1 MPAVGEVRL
10 QLLGPIEVLCEGQPI
25 VLGGPIVRQLFV
37 QLALSPGAPITHERL
52 VDAVWEDNAPA
63 TAPTALRVHMNRLRA
78 GLRDAPVTVVHQ
90 PGGYLLVGA
99 PVVLDVT
106 ELDRLEQLLADALDP
121 VDALVTV
128 DRALALWRGASM
140 ADVRRLPFAERL
152 AAQLDRRLELLGW
165 RREQL
170 LVETGNGGSAIPH
183 LEVRLRADRRDQAV
197 WALLVRANCQIGR
210 LATALDLCR
219 RAREHLVER
228 GLVPGRELEALE
240 AQILNNEVSVGREP
254 NVARPRMAPPVGLLA
269 TAPTEL
275 YGRRDEL
282 AQLDAFLDEV
292 SVRRTS
298 LVVRV
303 TGEAGVGKTALA
315 SVFARSILANG
326 VDVVHAWCED
336 TARHPLAPLTP
347 VIAGFLD
354 HPRRSRA
361 DASPFVPVVRRYLD
375 ERGVNDPALVDAGEL
390 RRQLIAGVCQVI
402 DDACEQ
408 PVVLLLD
415 DAHWADELTQAVLD
429 ELVRRPLRA
438 PCLLVTFERE
448 RTEGPRGIP
457 TIALRRLAQP
467 ALADWL
473 SGSSAA
479 VGLDTVMA
487 LTGGLPLLVDATLR
501 EMQGGA
507 DVESLSGQLSEFV
520 WNARFNRLP
529 ARAMRPIRFAAVLG
543 PRVQFD
549 RLQLVT
555 GQPELDLLEDLDAA
569 VTAGILRPD
578 RHDPSTYHFT
588 HDLVRRSI
596 LDRCT
601 PLHVRHLHAEILAH
615 IGPSTTDPIAALYHG
630 RRAIGH
636 VGEAV
641 LCQLTADAAA
651 ALLARSAFDE
661 ARSELEATLA
671 VSADHARSRLL
682 TLLARAEAASG
693 EPTRAHARLDD
704 ALAAAQLVGDPEAIV
719 EALVARSIFGHR
731 FVNDPLIQATL
742 RQAINRLPADNVALR
757 IAGLQRLALER
768 RDAGRTEE
776 SAEVLDELRPLAD
789 YITDPGARLSSLL
802 IEHGVL
808 EAAGRRDERRDTA
821 ARARLLGPADD
832 DLEARYR
839 LLMIELDE
847 CFLSGDE
854 AGCERFMAEFALV
867 ADALGS
873 PYMQWMIRA
882 VRFTVP
888 FRRAELALARKHSLD
903 AYEFG
908 HAAQVLGAYGAR
920 STQLYAIEWVNGNL
934 GPFVEPLRQVQ
945 VTGPSLPWRSGLAL
959 ALAVRGDRDAATDV
973 LDTLVPQIPVE
984 GDYWLGFVGVAMS
997 IEAASLCGHADAA
1010 RASAPFMRRRRGDQ
1024 VVLGTGAVDYGPA
1037 ERYLAL
1043 AELVVGERDAG
1054 ERMLRAVV
1062 DDPNAGAIWRRRA
1075 SVDLERHGFELPGF
1089 DRPAVG
1095 DAAEAAQ
1102 ADGDHW
1108 RWLLQP

>member
-1 MPAVGEVRL
+1 
-10 QLLGPIEVLCEGQPI
+10 
-25 VLGGPIVRQLFV
+25 
-37 QLALSPGAPITHERL
+37 
-52 VDAVWEDNAPA
+52 
-63 TAPTALRVHMNRLRA
+63 
-78 GLRDAPVTVVHQ
+78 
-90 PGGYLLVGA
+90 
-99 PVVLDVT
+99 
-106 ELDRLEQLLADALDP
+106 
-121 VDALVTV
+121 
-128 DRALALWRGASM
+128 M
-140 ADVRRLPFAERL
+140 ADVRRLPFAERF

-170 LVETGNGGSAIPH
+170 LVETGNGGAAIPH

-210 LATALDLCR
+210 LATALALCR
-219 RAREHLVER
+219 QAREQLVER
-228 GLVPGRELEALE
+228 GLVPGRELESLE
-240 AQILNNEVSVGREP
+240 AQILNNEVSIGREP
-254 NVARPRMAPPVGLLA
+254 SVSPPRMAPPVGLLA
-269 TAPTEL
+269 IAPAEL

-315 SVFARSILANG
+315 SVFARSILADG

-336 TARHPLAPLTP
+336 TARHPLAPLAP
-347 VIAGFLD
+347 VIAAFLD
-354 HPRRSRA
+354 HPRRPRA
-361 DASPFVPVVRRYLD
+361 ETSPFAPVVRRYLD
-375 ERGVNDPALVDAGEL
+375 ERGVNDPALGDGDAGEL

-448 RTEGPRGIP
+448 RADGQRSVP

-501 EMQGGA
+501 EMRGGA

-742 RQAINRLPADNVALR
+742 RQAINRLPADNVVLR

-776 SAEVLDELRPLAD
+776 SAEVLDELRPLAG
-789 YITDPGARLSSLL
+789 YITDPGACLSSLL

-808 EAAGRRDERRDTA
+808 EAAGRRDERRDTE
-821 ARARLLGPADD
+821 ARARLLGPADG

-854 AGCERFMAEFALV
+854 AGCERFMTEFAQV
-867 ADALGS
+867 ADAVGS

-888 FRRAELALARKHSLD
+888 FRRAQLAVARKHAAD
-903 AYEFG
+903 AHQFG
-908 HAAQVLGAYGAR
+908 HAAQVLGAYGAY

-934 GPFVEPLRQVQ
+934 GPFVEPLQQVQ
-945 VTGPSLPWRSGLAL
+945 VSGPSLPWRGGLAL
-959 ALAVRGDRDAATDV
+959 ALAVSGNRDAAARV
-973 LDTLVPQIPVE
+973 LDTLVTQIPLE

-997 IEAASLCGHADAA
+997 IEAASLCGHVAVA
-1010 RASAPFMRRRRGDQ
+1010 RASAPLMRRRRGDQ

-1043 AELVVGERDAG
+1043 AELVTGERDTA

-1062 DDPNAGAIWRRRA
+1062 DDPNAGAIWQRRA
-1075 SVDLERHGFELPGF
+1075 AVDLVRHGFEGPGF
-1089 DRPAVG
+1089 DGRAIGGAAVG
-1095 DAAEAAQ
+1095 DAAAN
-1102 ADGDHW
+1102 GGHW
-1108 RWLLQP
+1108 RWLLAT